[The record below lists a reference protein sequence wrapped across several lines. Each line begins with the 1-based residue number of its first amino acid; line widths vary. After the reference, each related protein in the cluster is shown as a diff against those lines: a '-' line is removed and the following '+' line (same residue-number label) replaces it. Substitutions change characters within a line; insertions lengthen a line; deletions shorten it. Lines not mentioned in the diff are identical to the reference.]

1 MGILIVVGRALR
13 LGPMVIGVVACAHAP
28 PTPSDVPVAFGRWKP
43 PEGQA
48 CYVDA
53 FQPRALPPLSTLLD
67 SAAITGELRR
77 RPEGSVLIA
86 LTFDSSGRTDRAR
99 IIDRR
104 MPAATADSVQALI
117 ASHVRSPATEEGWG
131 ARLLASTG
139 AAAALTLGRRD
150 VCPPAL
156 ARIEPLALTN
166 VAMTEHEPELV
177 PSPDWIIRGA
187 GAPGG
192 PPRLAVERA
201 VAGSPGRDSAR
212 LTVDSTGASP
222 DPMAIGDSVLT
233 LRVLIDTTGAI
244 AHAEISRA
252 VAATIDKV
260 RLVAELAR
268 YRFHP
273 ALEDRVPTPAWVI
286 LRIK

>member
-1 MGILIVVGRALR
+1 MGILVVIGKALR
-13 LGPMVIGVVACAHAP
+13 LLPVVIGVAACAHAP
-28 PTPSDVPVAFGRWKP
+28 PTPSEVPIAFGRWKP

-53 FQPRALPPLSTLLD
+53 FQPRAMPALSTLLD
-67 SAAITGELRR
+67 SAAILGELQK

-86 LTFDSSGRTDRAR
+86 LVFDSSGRTRRAR
-99 IIDRR
+99 VIDRR
-104 MPAATADSVQALI
+104 MSIATADSVQALVM
-117 ASHVRSPATEEGWG
+117 SHLRAPATEEGWG

-139 AAAALTLGRRD
+139 ASAALTIGRRD

-156 ARIEPLALTN
+156 ARIEPLSLTS
-166 VAMTEHEPELV
+166 VAMTEREPDVV

-192 PPRLAVERA
+192 PPRLAVERV
-201 VAGSPGRDSAR
+201 VAGTLELDSAR
-212 LTVDSTGASP
+212 LTVDSASASP

-233 LRVLIDTTGAI
+233 LRVLIDTAGTI

-252 VAATIDKV
+252 AAATIDKV

>member
-1 MGILIVVGRALR
+1 MGIVVGAQRVLR
-13 LGPMVIGVVACAHAP
+13 MGPMVIGLAACAHTTPAP
-28 PTPSDVPVAFGRWKP
+28 ADVPIALGRWRP

-53 FQPRALPPLSTLLD
+53 FQPRAMPPLSTLLD
-67 SAAITGELRR
+67 SAAVVAELRT

-86 LTFDSSGRTDRAR
+86 LTFDSSGRTERAR
-99 IIDRR
+99 VIDRR
-104 MPAATADSVQALI
+104 MPAAAADSVHALV
-117 ASHVRSPATEEGWG
+117 AGQLRAPATEEGWG
-131 ARLLASTG
+131 ARLFASTG
-139 AAAALTLGRRD
+139 ASATLTLGRRD

-156 ARIEPLALTN
+156 ARIEPLALAN
-166 VAMTEHEPELV
+166 VALTEREPEAA
-177 PSPDWIIRGA
+177 PSPDYIIRGA
-187 GAPGG
+187 GPPAGA
-192 PPRLAVERA
+192 PRLAVERA
-201 VAGSPGRDSAR
+201 VAGTLQRDSTR
-212 LTVDSTGASP
+212 LTVDSSGASP

-233 LRVLIDTTGAI
+233 LRVLIDTTGTI

>member
-1 MGILIVVGRALR
+1 M
-13 LGPMVIGVVACAHAP
+13 GPMLIGLAACAHGAP
-28 PTPSDVPVAFGRWKP
+28 GSPEVPIALGRWRP
-43 PEGQA
+43 PDGQA

-53 FQPRALPPLSTLLD
+53 FQPRAMPTLSSLLD
-67 SAAITGELRR
+67 SAAIVAELRA

-86 LTFDSSGRTDRAR
+86 LTFDPSGRTERAR
-99 IIDRR
+99 VIDRR
-104 MPAATADSVQALI
+104 MPMAAADSVHALVTSQLRAPATAD
-117 ASHVRSPATEEGWG
+117 GWG

-139 AAAALTLGRRD
+139 PSAALTLGRRD

-156 ARIEPLALTN
+156 ARIEPLALATVGLTEREPD
-166 VAMTEHEPELV
+166 VA
-177 PSPDWIIRGA
+177 PSPDYIIRGA
-187 GAPGG
+187 GAPAGA
-192 PPRLAVERA
+192 PRLAVERA
-201 VAGSPGRDSAR
+201 VAGALQRDSAR
-212 LTVDSTGASP
+212 LTGDSTAASP

-233 LRVLIDTTGAI
+233 LRVLIDTTGTI